1 MAGQKSNAITYVFE
15 GDTLS
20 LQQAIKRVS
29 SLLTS
34 SSKKLKKYQDGAL
47 TKDQE
52 EKLKATKLLLRRLRA
67 AAKEESNLDEQK
79 KKRTLVAGRE
89 ALRQARTF
97 AKQATNIELKAA
109 RAEAAEKERLLELS
123 TTAQQE
129 AARQR
134 ASLLDEYAD
143 RLKNV
148 LSEDAYFEITQAV
161 REYNATMAESGP
173 FTAEQADATDR
184 LNETYKKYA
193 KTLGTAVRAQT
204 EAHRSIRN
212 FGDVVKQTQT
222 HIQEMLSSISF
233 WLQLLRKTIQIL
245 KEGVSNAADY
255 AESINYLAVVS
266 GEANEELERFIKL
279 QERAF
284 GSDPTQLRTTA
295 ALFYQVGNSLDWS
308 DEQALMLSKTFT
320 QLAQD
325 MASLQ
330 NVDLET
336 ATQKLLAGLTG
347 QSRALKVWGIDVQ
360 DATVE
365 QWLMTQG
372 INASMESMNEA
383 SQMAARY
390 AYILNRTTNA
400 HGDLARTLDS
410 PANQFKILNTQMQ
423 LLFQNLGAL
432 VIPTVT
438 AFVKVINGVLQ
449 PVNAFLQAF
458 TAASTTGFTSAIG
471 EGSDALTEL
480 TDDAKTAEAAMV
492 GLTGLDEINQADG
505 GTGIGKAFAEDASAV
520 DASIAELL
528 SGYDNLAE
536 DGNRLAEVFGSLGE
550 ALAPVWDILSSS
562 PIDFADGLN
571 LVGDALEYVL
581 TPVEDLSE
589 FLQSIFNSLPSWLQ
603 DAVGGFFQIAAAI
616 TAAVAVFSIF
626 KTLSGSGVFKI
637 FLTVLGG
644 MVKQFISLT
653 ASIIKAT
660 AALIKN
666 IAKTIWSTTVNWWN
680 NASLA
685 AKIGLLTMG
694 AGLLIVGGVLAA
706 SAIMSNK
713 ANETGANAGGVPAM
727 ATGGVVTRPTL
738 ALVGE
743 GSYDEAV
750 MPLGN
755 SPQFRAM
762 RQSIAAETAQRV
774 SRTPTTNSPNSF
786 NSSARSGTTTRPIV
800 LQLNGKEMARA
811 LLPEMGFT
819 QSQTGVKLK

>member
-1 MAGQKSNAITYVFE
+1 MAGQGSNAITYVFE

-34 SSKKLKKYQDGAL
+34 STKKLKKYQDGAL

-52 EKLKATKLLLRRLRA
+52 EKLKATRLLLRRLRA

-233 WLQLLRKTIQIL
+233 WLQLLRKTIQVL
-245 KEGVSNAADY
+245 KTGVSNAADY
-255 AESINYLAVVS
+255 AESINYLSVVS
-266 GEANEELERFIKL
+266 GEANEELERFIQL

-400 HGDLARTLDS
+400 HGDLAKTLDS
-410 PANQFKILNTQMQ
+410 PANQFKVLNTQMQ

-480 TDDAKTAEAAMV
+480 TDDAKTAEDAMV

-536 DGNRLAEVFGSLGE
+536 DGNKLAEIFGRLGE

-626 KTLSGSGVFKI
+626 KTLSGSGVFKT
-637 FLTVLGG
+637 FLTVLGS